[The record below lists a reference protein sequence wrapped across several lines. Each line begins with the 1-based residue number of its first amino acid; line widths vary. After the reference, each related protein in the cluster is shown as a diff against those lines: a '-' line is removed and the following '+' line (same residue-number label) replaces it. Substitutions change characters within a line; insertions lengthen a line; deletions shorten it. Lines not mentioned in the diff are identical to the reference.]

1 MTTMLRQILIPAR
14 NSMSHSLRSG
24 SGVVFI
30 VLTILAG
37 LALANLAFAP
47 IELGFIELEQF
58 RDNAAQGIGVVLSLA
73 TLQQGDPDSIVGRM
87 ESGELVEMTMWARYL
102 VLEKPMLL
110 SITVLLLG
118 LVLPLLLPLGSYT
131 AISGDVQHRSIRYL
145 LPRTTRTSL
154 LLGRLLG
161 CLLLAWMLIGV
172 LMAGI
177 VLYLG
182 IVLSLDS
189 WDELIPWGLRCTGA
203 LLCLSFPYVCLGV
216 LCSTICRVPL
226 VALFASAGV
235 AVAVPVIAFSAR
247 AAWEPL
253 GNLLYLLP
261 WGYSHQLLSPDAQT
275 VSMAMLYCLGHGV
288 IFISIAH
295 HQFRKADL

>member
-1 MTTMLRQILIPAR
+1 MTTMLRQILIHAR

-118 LVLPLLLPLGSYT
+118 LVLPLLLPLGTYT

-145 LPRTTRTSL
+145 PETRACAPLPPERISPPGRTGHSGMAEKLHPATAWPETSRSKASDETIRGL
-154 LLGRLLG
+154 LVEDNKGFR
-161 CLLLAWMLIGV
+161 A
-172 LMAGI
+172 
-177 VLYLG
+177 
-182 IVLSLDS
+182 
-189 WDELIPWGLRCTGA
+189 LRYRRPH
-203 LLCLSFPYVCLGV
+203 S
-216 LCSTICRVPL
+216 
-226 VALFASAGV
+226 
-235 AVAVPVIAFSAR
+235 
-247 AAWEPL
+247 
-253 GNLLYLLP
+253 
-261 WGYSHQLLSPDAQT
+261 
-275 VSMAMLYCLGHGV
+275 
-288 IFISIAH
+288 
-295 HQFRKADL
+295 

>member
-1 MTTMLRQILIPAR
+1 MTTMLRQILIHAR

-24 SGVVFI
+24 SGVAFI

-58 RDNAAQGIGVVLSLA
+58 RDNAAQGIGLVLSLA
-73 TLQQGDPDSIVGRM
+73 TLQQGDPEAMLGRM

-118 LVLPLLLPLGSYT
+118 LILPLLLPLGSFA
-131 AISGDVQHRSIRYL
+131 AISGDVQHRSIRYV

-161 CLLLAWMLIGV
+161 CLLLAWILITALV
-172 LMAGI
+172 AAI
-177 VLYLG
+177 VMYLG

-189 WDELIPWGLRCTGA
+189 WDALIPWGLSCLGA
-203 LLCLSFPYVCLGV
+203 LLVLSFPYVCLGI
-216 LCSTICRVPL
+216 LCSTLCRVPL
-226 VALFASAGV
+226 VALFASTGIT
-235 AVAVPVIAFSAR
+235 VAVPLIAFSAR
-247 AAWEPL
+247 AGLEPL
-253 GNLLYLLP
+253 GKLLYLLP
-261 WGYSHQLLSPDAQT
+261 WGYSHQLLSPDSQT
-275 VSMAMLYCLGHGV
+275 VSQAMLYCLGHGLV
-288 IFISIAH
+288 FIAIALH
-295 HQFRKADL
+295 RFRRADL